1 MNGDFTSDR
10 KDAPLSPT
18 PRELVAVLFRQR
30 GLIEA
35 SFVIVFVAVMLYGA
49 MFPSYRAEMKV
60 LVRRGRVDPP
70 MTPQPTA
77 LSEFSRYEITE
88 EELNSEVQ
96 LLQDQDV
103 LRQVVLA
110 IKLDERERSFIHV
123 GDQGGDAQVMRAV
136 HHLANRIQ
144 VAPIRKTLLINVAY
158 ESGDPALSASVLKA
172 LATVYTQKHLLAHRP
187 PGEFGFFQQQT
198 SSYRKELE
206 NAERQ
211 LLDLTHQQVVSPAL
225 ERDLALQKLSD
236 ADATYRQIAVAISET
251 AKRVTALETQ
261 LSSLP
266 ERKTTEMRSS
276 DNPELQQQLKS
287 TLLNLELKKA
297 ELLTKFQPSY
307 RLVQEVDQQI
317 SETKSAIS
325 AEALTPLR
333 QQTTNTDPRYEW
345 AGSELEKATV
355 DLAAL
360 RARQA
365 EAGLLVASYKN
376 LATRLGEQAIAHQD
390 LLRTA
395 KAAEENYLLYLRKQ
409 EEARIG
415 DALDQR
421 RILNVAIVQEPV
433 VPVLPKWSLKTVL
446 AVALASAAIFSAGL
460 AFAADYLA
468 PGYRTPEEV
477 TFSLGIPVLASLPR
491 RAA

>member
-1 MNGDFTSDR
+1 MNGDSALDR
-10 KDAPLSPT
+10 KAAPLSPT
-18 PRELVAVLFRQR
+18 LRELVAVLFRQR
-30 GLIEA
+30 ALIEA

-49 MFPSYRAEMKV
+49 AFPSYRAEMKV
-60 LVRRGRVDPP
+60 LVRRGRLDPP
-70 MTPQPTA
+70 MAPQPTA
-77 LSEFSRYEITE
+77 LSEFSRYDITE

-110 IKLDERERSFIHV
+110 TKLDERERSFMHV
-123 GDQGGDAQVMRAV
+123 GNQTGDALVMRAV
-136 HHLANRIQ
+136 HRLANRIQ

-158 ESGDPALSASVLKA
+158 ESGDPALSARILKA
-172 LATVYTQKHLLAHRP
+172 LATVYTQKHLTAHRP
-187 PGEFGFFQQQT
+187 PGEFGFFQLQT
-198 SSYRKELE
+198 NSYRKELE
-206 NAERQ
+206 NAENQ
-211 LLDLTHQQVVSPAL
+211 LLDLTHKQVVSPAL

-236 ADATYRQIAVAISET
+236 ADSTYRQIAVAISET

-317 SETKSAIS
+317 SETKAAIS
-325 AEALTPLR
+325 AEALAPLR
-333 QQTTNTDPRYEW
+333 QETTNTDPRYEW
-345 AGSELEKATV
+345 ATSELEKAKV

-376 LATRLGEQAIAHQD
+376 LATRLGEEAIAHQD

-395 KAAEENYLLYLRKQ
+395 KAAEENYLLYLRKR

-421 RILNVAIVQEPV
+421 GILNVAIVQEPA
-433 VPVLPKWSLKTVL
+433 VPVLPKWSLKMVM
-446 AVALASAAIFSAGL
+446 AVALASAAIFSAGI

-477 TFSLGIPVLASLPR
+477 TLSLGIPVLASLPH